1 MRFRSELKNV
11 NHRVEM
17 VGLGIL
23 TGIMLVLIAS
33 AQSTPAVSALQP
45 ASSDP
50 AGSCTISFNGSLS
63 SLQMSPEGSW
73 TLSSSY
79 CSVTAQSSGITSGTF
94 TGSFT
99 SGVSS
104 GIVTGTWSIGGST
117 QKVVASS
124 TEFTLSISADQGM
137 SKVPLLGSA
146 FQGILTGTGS
156 PQMLAVGT
164 AGQIT
169 VK

>member
-1 MRFRSELKNV
+1 LD
-11 NHRVEM
+11 
-17 VGLGIL
+17 
-23 TGIMLVLIAS
+23 
-33 AQSTPAVSALQP
+33 P
-45 ASSDP
+45 ASS
-50 AGSCTISFNGSLS
+50 CTVSFNGSLT

-73 TLSSSY
+73 TISSSY
-79 CSVTAQSSGITSGTF
+79 CSVTAQSDGITSGTF

-104 GIVTGTWSIGGST
+104 GIVSGTWSIGGST

-124 TEFTLSISADQGM
+124 TQFTLSISADQGM

-146 FQGILTGTGS
+146 FQGVLTGAGIQ
-156 PQMLAVGT
+156 QMLAAGT
-164 AGQIT
+164 SGQIT

>member
-1 MRFRSELKNV
+1 LKNLKNV
-11 NHRVEM
+11 NHGVEI

-33 AQSTPAVSALQP
+33 AQSTPGVSAL
-45 ASSDP
+45 AATSSDP
-50 AGSCTISFNGSLS
+50 AGSCTISFNGSLT

-73 TLSSSY
+73 AMTSSY
-79 CSVTAQSSGITSGTF
+79 CSVTAQSGGITSGTF
-94 TGSFT
+94 TGNFT
-99 SGVSS
+99 SGVFS

-117 QKVVASS
+117 QSVVASS

-146 FQGILTGTGS
+146 FQGVLTGTGIQ
-156 PQMLAVGT
+156 QMLAVGT
-164 AGQIT
+164 GGQIT

>member
-1 MRFRSELKNV
+1 M
-11 NHRVEM
+11 NHGTEM

-33 AQSTPAVSALQP
+33 AQSTPGVSALP
-45 ASSDP
+45 TTSSDP
-50 AGSCTISFNGSLS
+50 AGSCTISFKGSLT

-73 TLSSSY
+73 AMTSSY
-79 CSVTAQSSGITSGTF
+79 CSVTAQSNAITSGAF

-99 SGVSS
+99 SGTFS
-104 GIVTGTWSIGGST
+104 GIVTGTWSIAGSS

-137 SKVPLLGSA
+137 GKVPLLGLA
-146 FQGILTGTGS
+146 FQGVLTGTGS
-156 PQMLAVGT
+156 QEMLAVGT

-169 VK
+169 VN

>member
-1 MRFRSELKNV
+1 MKNV
-11 NHRVEM
+11 NHGVEI

-33 AQSTPAVSALQP
+33 GQSTLGVSAVPSQ
-45 ASSDP
+45 SSDP
-50 AGSCTISFNGSLS
+50 AGSCTISFNGSLT

-73 TLSSSY
+73 ALTSSY
-79 CSVTAQSSGITSGTF
+79 CGVTVQSNGITSGTF

-99 SGVSS
+99 SGVFN
-104 GIVTGTWSIGGST
+104 GTVTGTWSIGGST
-117 QKVVASS
+117 QNVVASS

-137 SKVPLLGSA
+137 AKVPLLGSA
-146 FQGILTGTGS
+146 FQGVLTGTGIQ
-156 PQMLAVGT
+156 QMLAAGT